1 MAVASPI
8 GSCQGLQTLEQIR
21 IIIDEAR
28 VPVVVDAG
36 IGVPSDAALAMEVGA
51 DAVLVNSAVALAKD
65 PALMAEA
72 IKEGVGAGR
81 KAYLAGRIPRRQDA
95 SPSSPTEGV
104 SRPN

>member
-21 IIIDEAR
+21 IIIDEAKI
-28 VPVVVDAG
+28 PVVVDAG
-36 IGVPSDAALAMEVGA
+36 IGVPSDAALAMELGA
-51 DAVLVNSAVALAKD
+51 DAVLVNTAVAMAKD

-72 IKEGVGAGR
+72 IKGGVEAGR
-81 KAYLAGRIPRRQDA
+81 KAYLAGRMPKRGEA

-104 SRPN
+104 SRPS